1 MRVFSVLPIS
11 KVVLSSGDCIQML
24 IVIVILLV
32 KKDVGVWIGY
42 IFFKWGLKATR
53 KIDVSLHAPA

>member
-1 MRVFSVLPIS
+1 
-11 KVVLSSGDCIQML
+11 ML